1 MDTSNFSA
9 GCACPSGGWLTR
21 GNSTALWL
29 YVCEWCNAQNLQS
42 SLGFKA
48 TCFFLLFLR
57 NAQKTISPLC
67 FWSRSKFPG
76 DSFSVCYRAVWGG
89 KKKRGVL
96 EASLGWAF
104 LCINLDETVTGCL
117 GAGDFRTSISIE
129 GHWKF
134 MGQQSK
140 NKTREQIP
148 WVQVQ
153 IQTLWA

>member
-9 GCACPSGGWLTR
+9 GCACPNGGWLTR

-57 NAQKTISPLC
+57 MPRKQSVHCVFGVGQNFLEIPFLC
-67 FWSRSKFPG
+67 VTG
-76 DSFSVCYRAVWGG
+76 QCGVE
-89 KKKRGVL
+89 KKRGVL